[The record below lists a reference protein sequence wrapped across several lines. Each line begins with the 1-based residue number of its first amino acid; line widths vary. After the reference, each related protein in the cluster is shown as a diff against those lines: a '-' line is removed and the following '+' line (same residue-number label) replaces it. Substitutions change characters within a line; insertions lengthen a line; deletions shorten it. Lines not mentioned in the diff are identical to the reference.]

1 VKRSSPLV
9 LWLLL
14 TACSGATLPPPTVV
28 SVNPP
33 QRQASSSGPVTV
45 TIDAVL
51 PTLVDYGTGAA
62 TVDDG
67 VSVKIGP
74 RTFGPSR
81 WVDAGVVTEFLPS
94 VLPEGSYD
102 VTVQLGDG
110 RLTTARDA
118 FRLTAG
124 DWPTGF
130 IIELIPTQRSGV
142 PFGVNIQAQGTSD
155 GGWDGTVTLA
165 VSGPGAH
172 ITPTISGPF
181 VAGLRVEVITV
192 TVDQPPQDV
201 SLVVTDLKGHRGD
214 SQPFHVR

>member
-1 VKRSSPLV
+1 
-9 LWLLL
+9 
-14 TACSGATLPPPTVV
+14 
-28 SVNPP
+28 
-33 QRQASSSGPVTV
+33 VTV

-118 FRLTAG
+118 FRVTAG
-124 DWPTGF
+124 DWPTGY
-130 IIELIPTQRSGV
+130 IIDTIPTQRSGV
-142 PFGVNIQAQGTSD
+142 PFGVTISAQGAD
-155 GGWDGTVTLA
+155 GGYSGTVNLA
-165 VSGPGAH
+165 ISPPGAQVS
-172 ITPTISGPF
+172 PTISGPF
-181 VAGLRVEVITV
+181 GAGRRVEVITV
-192 TVDQPPQDV
+192 TLDGGPGDF
-201 SLVVTDLKGHRGD
+201 SLVVSDLVSHSGT
-214 SQPFHVR
+214 SLPFHVR